1 MDGRTEK
8 TGHRVAFNCLTK
20 NLRIELKLL
29 KGESLKKATA
39 LMMVLK
45 VMRLSLLESEDPA
58 DADEDRVRLSRM
70 LSRSLK
76 DNFE

>member
-1 MDGRTEK
+1 M
-8 TGHRVAFNCLTK
+8 
-20 NLRIELKLL
+20 ELKLL

-45 VMRLSLLESEDPA
+45 VMRLSLLDNEDPT
-58 DADEDRVRLSRM
+58 DADEDRVKLSRM